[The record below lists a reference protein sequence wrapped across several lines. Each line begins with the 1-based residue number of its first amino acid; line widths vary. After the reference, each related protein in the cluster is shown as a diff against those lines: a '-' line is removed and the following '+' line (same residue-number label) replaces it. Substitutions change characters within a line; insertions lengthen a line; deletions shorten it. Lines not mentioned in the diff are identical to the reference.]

1 MIFYGWFIVG
11 AGFLILFASWGAFF
25 SYSVFII
32 PLSDEF
38 VWSRASTA
46 GVASVNLLLFGA
58 GSIASGRLVGRYG
71 PLAVNLAG
79 GLLVGG
85 GLALS
90 AAIQSLGELY
100 FFNGLIVGLGLSAGW
115 APLTATI
122 ARWFV
127 GGRGLAMGIMSLGIS
142 MGMILCPPFCRFLI
156 TSWGWRWSFLI
167 LGLLSGSVMIVS
179 ALFLRKDPPEQNTR
193 SFGKIPVSAAVGVD
207 ETAPPGEKDFSLSQA
222 AFTRPFWVSFAGYF
236 LWLTGFVMVS
246 VHLAAFGVDRGLSPI
261 SAAFGISLMGLG
273 SIFGKISLGIV
284 SDRIGPQKVLAL
296 GLLMQAVAIFGLVAS
311 RSAAMIYLFSS
322 IVGFGYGGTGPQMPV
337 LAARLFGLAHLG
349 TIFGVLI
356 LAGQIGGAI
365 GPLLAGKIFDLTR
378 SYFLG
383 FSLGGVAVLGAALL
397 IYLLQ
402 PPRMDPRVNSQMG
415 R

>member
-11 AGFLILFASWGAFF
+11 AGFLILFASWGAFY

-32 PLSDEF
+32 PLSEEF
-38 VWSRASTA
+38 VWNRASTA
-46 GVASVNLLLFGA
+46 GVSSVNLLLFGA
-58 GSIASGRLVGRYG
+58 GSIVSGRLVERFG
-71 PLAVNLAG
+71 PRAVNIAG

-90 AAIQSLGELY
+90 AAIQNLWELY
-100 FFNGLIVGLGLSAGW
+100 FFNGLLIGFGLSAGW
-115 APLTATI
+115 APLTATL

-142 MGMILCPPFCRFLI
+142 IGMILSPPFSRFLI
-156 TSWGWRWSFLI
+156 TIWGWRWAFLV
-167 LGLLSGSVMIVS
+167 LGLLSGSFMIVS
-179 ALFLRKDPPEQNTR
+179 ALFLRKGPHKEKTQ
-193 SFGKIPVSAAVGVD
+193 IPVYEAVGRGGAAL
-207 ETAPPGEKDFSLSQA
+207 TAVKDFSLSQA
-222 AFTRPFWVSFAGYF
+222 IFTRPFWASFAGYL
-236 LWLTGFVMVS
+236 LWLIGFLMVS
-246 VHLAAFGVDRGLSPI
+246 VHLASFGVDRGLSPI

-296 GLLMQAVAIFGLVAS
+296 GLLMQAVAIFGLIAS
-311 RSAAMIYLFSS
+311 SSAVMIYFFSS

-349 TIFGVLI
+349 TIFGALI

-365 GPLLAGKIFDLTR
+365 GILLAGKIFDLTR
-378 SYFLG
+378 SYFFG
-383 FSLGGVAVLGAALL
+383 FSLGGVSVMGAALL
-397 IYLLQ
+397 VYLIKPL
-402 PPRMDPRVNSQMG
+402 RMDIRVNS
-415 R
+415 

>member
-46 GVASVNLLLFGA
+46 GVASVSLLLFGA

-71 PLAVNLAG
+71 PLAVNFAG

-90 AAIQSLGELY
+90 AAIRSLGELY

-127 GGRGLAMGIMSLGIS
+127 RGRGLAMGIMSLGIS
-142 MGMILCPPFCRFLI
+142 MGMILLPPFSRFLI
-156 TSWGWRWSFLI
+156 TGWGWRRSFLI

-179 ALFLRKDPPEQNTR
+179 ALFLRKDPRAENTR

-246 VHLAAFGVDRGLSPI
+246 VHLAAFGVDRSLSPI

-296 GLLMQAVAIFGLVAS
+296 GLLIQAVAIFGLVAS
-311 RSAAMIYLFSS
+311 RSAAMIYLFSG

-402 PPRMDPRVNSQMG
+402 PPRMDPRVNS
-415 R
+415 